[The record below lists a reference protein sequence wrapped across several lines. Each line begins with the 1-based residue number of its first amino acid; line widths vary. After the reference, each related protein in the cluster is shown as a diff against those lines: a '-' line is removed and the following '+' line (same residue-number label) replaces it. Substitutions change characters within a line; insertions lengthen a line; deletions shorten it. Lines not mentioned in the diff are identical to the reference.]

1 MTNNTEEALDKR
13 DQDLKNAF
21 NQLVGD
27 SLDALNDFINVQ
39 TMAYTLFQ
47 HEAKRLSRQLGKEHP
62 RVKQLEENTKNSLT
76 VIQGL
81 RVELET
87 SKIRTPD
94 VPEEGALVHGRV
106 TDSASRGI
114 PGLSICAEDE
124 KGKPLRVFGCAE
136 TNASGYYAIPIDH
149 NTIEKLKNIDVY
161 LTVGTT
167 PDKVIHREKK
177 PLALKPNSQLIK
189 NITLDRNTLRPTEQA
204 KPPSP
209 KKSAT
214 KKPGEVTETEPR
226 EEEEKQPERE
236 AKEEVKID
244 IVELKGIGPRIA
256 EKLRRAGISDL
267 EAFIKT
273 DEGKLKEILG
283 NVNVEKMKKEADALL
298 KKARE
303 ASGESKRE

>member
-39 TMAYTLFQ
+39 TMAYIMFQ
-47 HEAKRLSRQLGKEHP
+47 HETKRLSLQLGKEHP

-76 VIQGL
+76 VIRGL
-81 RVELET
+81 KVELET
-87 SKIRTPD
+87 ARISTPD

-106 TDSASRGI
+106 TDGAACGI
-114 PGLSICAEDE
+114 PGLSVCAEDE
-124 KGKPLRVFGCAE
+124 KGKPLRAFGCAE

-149 NTIEKLKNIDVY
+149 NTIEKLKRIDVY

-177 PLALKPNSQLIK
+177 PFTLKPNSQLIK
-189 NITLDRNTLRPTEQA
+189 NITLDRNTLRPTEQPM
-204 KPPSP
+204 PPSP
-209 KKSAT
+209 KKS
-214 KKPGEVTETEPR
+214 R

-236 AKEEVKID
+236 AKEKVKID

-256 EKLRRAGISDL
+256 EKLQRAGISDL

-273 DEGKLKEILG
+273 DEVKLKEILG

-298 KKARE
+298 KKASE
-303 ASGESKRE
+303 ASG